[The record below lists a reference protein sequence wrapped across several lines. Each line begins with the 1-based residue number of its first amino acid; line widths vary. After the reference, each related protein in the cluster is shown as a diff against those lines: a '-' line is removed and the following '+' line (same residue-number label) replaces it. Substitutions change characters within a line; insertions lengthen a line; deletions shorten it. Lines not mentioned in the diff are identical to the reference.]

1 VTLGAIL
8 ADMSFRRFVIAVTL
22 LAAVLHAG
30 VASAQA
36 DPEVALARSAHE
48 LSRELMS
55 PYCPGRT
62 LADCPSPDAG
72 AVRDEI
78 RAALRAGEPVASIR
92 SRIESRFGAA
102 VVGVPTT
109 TLGWALPILML
120 AAGALVLV
128 FVLRRALARPALHP
142 RVSTD
147 VAARLQRELRDVER

>member
-1 VTLGAIL
+1 
-8 ADMSFRRFVIAVTL
+8 MSFRRFVIAVAL
-22 LAAVLHAG
+22 LFGILQAGAVAA
-30 VASAQA
+30 QD

-78 RAALRAGEPVASIR
+78 RTALRAGEPAASIR
-92 SRIESRFGAA
+92 SRIEARFGAA
-102 VVGVPTT
+102 VGGVPTT
-109 TLGWALPILML
+109 PLGWAFPILML

-128 FVLRRALARPALHP
+128 FVLRRALSRPALHP

-147 VAARLQRELRDVER
+147 VATRLQRELRDVER